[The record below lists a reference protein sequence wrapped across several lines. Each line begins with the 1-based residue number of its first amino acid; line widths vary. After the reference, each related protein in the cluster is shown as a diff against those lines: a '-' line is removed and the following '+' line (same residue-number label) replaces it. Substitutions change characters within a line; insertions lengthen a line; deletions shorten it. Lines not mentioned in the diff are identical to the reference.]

1 MKKRFLY
8 LLLPIITLILEI
20 LPYGAVCNFS
30 DGPTSIIRK
39 TFSYFSI
46 IPFGYANFAPL
57 ITAVLT
63 CVVLILLLLY
73 CFTGKDNWATK
84 SKIVLSIGAVI
95 SFGPL
100 LFGIRYFSAVG
111 LLISLGLIA
120 ELALLHF
127 TLNLTDT
134 EQVE

>member
-111 LLISLGLIA
+111 LLISLCLVA
-120 ELALLHF
+120 ELALLYF
-127 TLNLTDT
+127 THNLTDT